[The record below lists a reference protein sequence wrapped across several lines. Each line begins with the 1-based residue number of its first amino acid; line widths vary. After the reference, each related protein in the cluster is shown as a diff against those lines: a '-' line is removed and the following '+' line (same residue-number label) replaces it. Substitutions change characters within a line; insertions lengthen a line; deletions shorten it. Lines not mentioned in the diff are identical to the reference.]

1 MWVTKLR
8 IWSLEMSD
16 SLNHCHC
23 GQWHRKEGQD
33 GNGKKKGRERGRTNE
48 IFLVLFHLCD
58 HKGISKYE
66 QHLKL
71 SPKSSVASCL
81 FHEVFLIKIHN
92 LYLRS
97 LIKSPPEMR
106 KQIVTSAE
114 TEMFHNE
121 GLREKPRQDTHTRC
135 FGMKMIL
142 ERRDEIFTREK
153 YGEIA
158 HSLERAGLLLRDTG
172 REKEIAKERKLGWT
186 REK

>member
-23 GQWHRKEGQD
+23 GQWHRKEGQNGD
-33 GNGKKKGRERGRTNE
+33 GEKKGRERGRTNE

-121 GLREKPRQDTHTRC
+121 GLREKPRQDTHALFRYENDTWKARWN
-135 FGMKMIL
+135 IHQ
-142 ERRDEIFTREK
+142 REIWGDST
-153 YGEIA
+153 
-158 HSLERAGLLLRDTG
+158 
-172 REKEIAKERKLGWT
+172 
-186 REK
+186 